1 MYTGSHLKLILT
13 ILIVPAIFILLI
25 ATDAETRDFE
35 NELELTV
42 EEISLESADYDLSIP
57 EETKIIVKSGDTFYS
72 TLINYGV
79 SSVLINKIALD
90 KRLRE
95 FISFRVNDRIYIRV
109 DGDRLEMKRFSNDDY
124 FIDVLTV
131 ENGAYKFS
139 RKRDDLEKIVQYREF
154 IITDSLYASGK
165 KSNVPDSVLG
175 DLIYIFGWDIDYAY
189 DIRNGDKVR
198 ILYEDIYSDS
208 NGKLIATGDILAA
221 EFVNRGEKISVI
233 RFSQRGRKDYYTTD
247 STNVRKAFLRTP
259 IEFARISSHYNPN
272 RKHPVL
278 NTIRAHKGTDYAA
291 KTGTEVVT
299 TGDGIV
305 KEAKFS
311 RSYGNYIDIMHYNK
325 YLTRYAHLKDFARG
339 IKKGSKVI
347 QGQTIGYVGS
357 TGLATGPHLHYEF
370 HINGKHTDPVK
381 VEPPNAQSINP
392 YNRKLFDMLVK
403 ERTEIISNIT
413 SI

>member
-13 ILIVPAIFILLI
+13 ILIVPILLI
-25 ATDAETRDFE
+25 FLIASDAETRDFE
-35 NELELTV
+35 NEVELTI
-42 EEISLESADYDLSIP
+42 ENISLESLDSNISIP
-57 EETKIIVKSGDTFYS
+57 EEKKLIVKPGDTFYS

-79 SSVLINKIALD
+79 SSILINKMALD
-90 KRLRE
+90 PKLRD
-95 FISFRVNDRIYIRV
+95 FIRFRVNDRIYITIQDDQIIMR
-109 DGDRLEMKRFSNDDY
+109 RFSNDDY
-124 FIDVLTV
+124 FLDVLTI
-131 ENGAYKFS
+131 EDKSYKFS
-139 RKRDDLEKIVQYREF
+139 RKRDNLEKVVQYREF
-154 IITDSLYASGK
+154 IITDSLYSSGK
-165 KSNVPDSVLG
+165 KSGVPDSVLG
-175 DLIYIFGWDIDYAY
+175 DLIYIFGWDIDYAF

-198 ILYEDIYSDS
+198 ILYEDIYSNS
-208 NGKLIATGDILAA
+208 NGKLIANGDILAA

-272 RKHPVL
+272 RKHPIL

-291 KTGTEVVT
+291 KEGTEVVT

-311 RSYGNYIDIMHYNK
+311 SSYGNYIDIVHYNK
-325 YLTRYAHLKDFARG
+325 YLTRYAHLKDFAPG

-381 VEPPNAQSINP
+381 VEPPNAQSINA
-392 YNRKLFDMLVK
+392 YNRKLFDMLVE
-403 ERTEIISNIT
+403 ERTEIIANIT

>member
-13 ILIVPAIFILLI
+13 ILIVPIIFILLI
-25 ATDAETRDFE
+25 ATDAETKDFE
-35 NELELTV
+35 KEVELTT
-42 EEISLESADYDLSIP
+42 EEFALDDDSSELSLP
-57 EETKIIVKSGDTFYS
+57 EESVLIIKSGDTFYS
-72 TLINYGV
+72 TLISYGIN
-79 SSVLINKIALD
+79 SSLINKIADD
-90 KRLRE
+90 KELKDFIRLK
-95 FISFRVNDRIYIRV
+95 VNDRIYMKVADEQI
-109 DGDRLEMKRFSNDDY
+109 EMKRFSGEDY
-124 FIDVLTV
+124 FIDVLTIFD
-131 ENGAYKFS
+131 NNYKFT
-139 RKRDDLEKIVQYREF
+139 RKRDELEKLTQYREF
-154 IITDSLYASGK
+154 VITDSLYASGI
-165 KSNVPDSVLG
+165 KSGVPDSVLG

-198 ILYEDIYSDS
+198 ILYEDIYSKS

-221 EFVNRGEKISVI
+221 EFVNRGESISVI
-233 RFSQRGRKDYYTTD
+233 RFSQRGRKDYYSTD

-272 RKHPVL
+272 RKHPIL

-291 KTGTEVVT
+291 RAGTEVVA

-305 KEAKFS
+305 KEAKYS
-311 RSYGNYIDIMHYNK
+311 RSYGNYIDIEHYNK
-325 YLTRYAHLKDFARG
+325 YLTRYAHLQGFAKN

-381 VEPPNAQSINP
+381 VEPPNAESINA

-403 ERTEIISNIT
+403 ERTEIIANIT

>member
-13 ILIVPAIFILLI
+13 ILIVPIIFILLI
-25 ATDAETRDFE
+25 ATDAETKDFE
-35 NELELTV
+35 NEVELTV
-42 EEISLESADYDLSIP
+42 EEFALDEDSSELSLP
-57 EETKIIVKSGDTFYS
+57 EESVLVIKSGDTFYS
-72 TLINYGV
+72 TLISYGIN
-79 SSVLINKIALD
+79 SSLINKIADDRELKD
-90 KRLRE
+90 FIRLK
-95 FISFRVNDRIYIRV
+95 VNDRIYMKVTDEQI
-109 DGDRLEMKRFSNDDY
+109 EMKRFSGEDY
-124 FIDVLTV
+124 FIDVLTIFD
-131 ENGAYKFS
+131 NNYKFT
-139 RKRDDLEKIVQYREF
+139 RKRDELEKLTQYREF
-154 IITDSLYASGK
+154 VITDSLYASGI
-165 KSNVPDSVLG
+165 KSGVPDSVLG

-198 ILYEDIYSDS
+198 ILYEDIYSKS

-221 EFVNRGEKISVI
+221 EFVNRGESISVI
-233 RFSQRGRKDYYTTD
+233 RFSQRGRKDYYSTD

-272 RKHPVL
+272 RKHPIL

-291 KTGTEVVT
+291 KAGTEVVA

-305 KEAKFS
+305 KEAKYS
-311 RSYGNYIDIMHYNK
+311 RSYGNYIDIEHYNK
-325 YLTRYAHLKDFARG
+325 YLTRYAHLQGFAKN

-381 VEPPNAQSINP
+381 VEPPNAQSINA

-403 ERTEIISNIT
+403 ERTEIIANIT

>member
-25 ATDAETRDFE
+25 AADVETRDFE

-90 KRLRE
+90 KKLRE
-95 FISFRVNDRIYIRV
+95 FIRFRVNDRIYIRV
-109 DGDRLEMKRFSNDDY
+109 DGERLEMKRFSNDDY

-221 EFVNRGEKISVI
+221 EFVNRGERISVI

-403 ERTEIISNIT
+403 ERTEIIANIT

>member
-79 SSVLINKIALD
+79 SSVLINKMALD

-272 RKHPVL
+272 RKHPIL

-311 RSYGNYIDIMHYNK
+311 RSYGNYIDIVHYNK

-403 ERTEIISNIT
+403 ERTEIIANIT